1 MQPKPISSFV
11 LFFVCFGPFIGQQIR
26 VPITVADL
34 DQDTLNYI
42 VQGLPAG
49 AQLVQSAK
57 YGYAEIVWTP
67 TANQVGQYDLSV
79 QVSDQGLPPKDL
91 GYPVPE
97 GFVAVPNVVAQD
109 IRIVVR
115 ATNLTP
121 ELLDIQVQQGGSVV
135 QQADQIILQAQEGQ
149 PLTWTMTVK
158 DADLDQLYWSFSAL
172 PKGVNI
178 TTQALGNGQSQLVLK
193 WLPSMFAAQSSL
205 GSSQLGNYNFTVTV
219 TDGSAKLNR
228 NVQIQV
234 ANVNQQPVFTSLP
247 LQLVY
252 EGETLSFN
260 LLAQDGDN
268 DALRYQLVHDANTP
282 ADIYVD
288 ATTGYVEW
296 TPANNIVDNQFG
308 DQKAFDLTFMVTDGQ
323 ISVLKTVQ
331 VRVLDVNKAP
341 KIQSSNRTLVVGQQ
355 FQLDIVKSAQNSLN
369 NNRNIYVSDIDG
381 QAQTQGLIVSF
392 DQLPQGASYDAVTG
406 RLSWIPNAGQIGKF
420 VAYVKVSDG
429 YDTVRQAITF
439 NVVADR
445 NAYEPTLH
453 IETTPAIPVVAGQIV
468 TATVRADSFSAI
480 ANTMVEVRGSALG
493 TDQWQVASLDSTGRI
508 KLIGQQPGLIEI
520 RATAID
526 IDGFSQQQVQ
536 TIRVKDPQD
545 NLAPVLTWQG
555 QLKGAAITTAPIVVQ
570 NITDLTASI
579 KEQQLMGYKLEIA
592 RNTTGLL
599 QWHTLQDVS
608 LKASYSNQTLDIF
621 TIDPA
626 LFVNGAYQL
635 RLTAWD
641 LVGRVEELYANI
653 EINSVTKQL
662 NQATYVDASLQIGS
676 QTIDL
681 VRSITTDSHGDFSN
695 WTTGLFDTQLT
706 HNQRLNNSVGTVAAW
721 QTGAKVWLQIPQGLT
736 GVTAIQTQYLNFT
749 LNLQTQDVTGE
760 NKGIHQFTPQFSNVQ
775 GWSLTAHSSAD
786 LHIDNLIQQ
795 GQSLY
800 NESTGLAWVPSYF
813 NLTAPDGTRYLL
825 DQAGKVLSIH
835 FNTGEQWL
843 VSQNN
848 IVLVGGKTSQ
858 SIEFKRDSQGRISQI
873 LGQGIQGEQVS
884 LLYKYNSA
892 NQLELVR
899 NLITGEVVQRYS
911 YTATGE
917 VRLEKAIAYL
927 GASVDW
933 LNQNHSA
940 PQWQGDLNNQ
950 TQYFDF
956 AIRESELASTIKA
969 MGATGAVLVAI
980 ETQGNVQ
987 NINVADA
994 TIVSQQRHGDHTVT
1008 LVRITSAGFKQLA
1021 ISGVGAVAVRLSI
1034 VGDLNHD
1041 GNVDGLDSTLLQQ
1054 AQEGQN
1060 QFDLNG
1066 DGLINHAD
1074 LQILYA
1080 NYGWKSNKA
1089 PVNVVPQGTQAL
1101 KTHRDLSVTGQLD
1114 QIAVDREGDAVYW
1127 NILSSTHGVAQLSY
1141 NGKNLS
1147 FKPEVGFSGYA
1158 TVTLQAD
1165 DGYSKGQP
1173 IELKI
1178 YVSDAKLVLIHIE
1191 RLAAVA
1197 LGNSAG
1203 LHVRGDF
1210 ADEEGVTLTADYL
1223 QFVSDN
1229 PDVLTV
1235 DAKGN
1240 ITTKKSGIAT
1250 VHVSAR
1256 GIEGVNVISVDH
1268 SIYTPYADQDGFE
1281 VDVYPRAVNLPLS
1294 ATRQLKVHDADG
1306 NYISQATT
1314 GIKYYISD
1322 SNIADI
1328 TADGLVIPKVLGKAK
1343 ITIIYQ
1349 NMQTEIV
1356 LNVQQELLGTIK
1368 VSNKEGG
1375 ITSDSSGN
1383 ILMVASGSLPDGTAV
1398 SIEKVALDSVG
1409 IPLPAKEY
1417 LAGLGA
1423 FTIDLSGETAT
1434 KPLQPRNQ
1442 SW

>member
-1 MQPKPISSFV
+1 
-11 LFFVCFGPFIGQQIR
+11 
-26 VPITVADL
+26 
-34 DQDTLNYI
+34 
-42 VQGLPAG
+42 
-49 AQLVQSAK
+49 
-57 YGYAEIVWTP
+57 
-67 TANQVGQYDLSV
+67 
-79 QVSDQGLPPKDL
+79 
-91 GYPVPE
+91 
-97 GFVAVPNVVAQD
+97 
-109 IRIVVR
+109 
-115 ATNLTP
+115 
-121 ELLDIQVQQGGSVV
+121 
-135 QQADQIILQAQEGQ
+135 
-149 PLTWTMTVK
+149 MTVK

-1021 ISGVGAVAVRLSI
+1021 ISGVGAVAVRLSEPYR
-1034 VGDLNHD
+1034 VCRR
-1041 GNVDGLDSTLLQQ
+1041 V
-1054 AQEGQN
+1054 
-1060 QFDLNG
+1060 
-1066 DGLINHAD
+1066 
-1074 LQILYA
+1074 
-1080 NYGWKSNKA
+1080 
-1089 PVNVVPQGTQAL
+1089 
-1101 KTHRDLSVTGQLD
+1101 
-1114 QIAVDREGDAVYW
+1114 
-1127 NILSSTHGVAQLSY
+1127 NILRDY
-1141 NGKNLS
+1141 
-1147 FKPEVGFSGYA
+1147 P
-1158 TVTLQAD
+1158 D
-1165 DGYSKGQP
+1165 DK
-1173 IELKI
+1173 IKI
-1178 YVSDAKLVLIHIE
+1178 Y
-1191 RLAAVA
+1191 
-1197 LGNSAG
+1197 
-1203 LHVRGDF
+1203 
-1210 ADEEGVTLTADYL
+1210 
-1223 QFVSDN
+1223 
-1229 PDVLTV
+1229 P
-1235 DAKGN
+1235 
-1240 ITTKKSGIAT
+1240 
-1250 VHVSAR
+1250 
-1256 GIEGVNVISVDH
+1256 
-1268 SIYTPYADQDGFE
+1268 
-1281 VDVYPRAVNLPLS
+1281 
-1294 ATRQLKVHDADG
+1294 
-1306 NYISQATT
+1306 
-1314 GIKYYISD
+1314 
-1322 SNIADI
+1322 
-1328 TADGLVIPKVLGKAK
+1328 
-1343 ITIIYQ
+1343 
-1349 NMQTEIV
+1349 
-1356 LNVQQELLGTIK
+1356 
-1368 VSNKEGG
+1368 
-1375 ITSDSSGN
+1375 
-1383 ILMVASGSLPDGTAV
+1383 
-1398 SIEKVALDSVG
+1398 
-1409 IPLPAKEY
+1409 
-1417 LAGLGA
+1417 
-1423 FTIDLSGETAT
+1423 
-1434 KPLQPRNQ
+1434 
-1442 SW
+1442 